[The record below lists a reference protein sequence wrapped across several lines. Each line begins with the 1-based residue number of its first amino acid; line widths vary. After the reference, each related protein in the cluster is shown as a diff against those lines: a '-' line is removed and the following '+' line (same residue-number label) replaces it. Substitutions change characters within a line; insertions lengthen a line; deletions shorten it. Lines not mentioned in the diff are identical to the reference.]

1 MGIRDDQR
9 EKRYWEI
16 LSVALD
22 LFIKKGYAAT
32 KVTDI
37 AKSVGMSTGLLFHYF
52 KSKEALYE
60 ELIKIGISGPTNAL
74 PTEDDEPLSYLRN
87 TAESIFSGLKEH
99 PFAAKMFVLMG
110 QVYYTGSAPQSLK
123 DDVMALDIYTSTID
137 LMSRGQRQGVIRDGD
152 PYALSIAYWSA
163 IQGICEQMAV
173 LPDAPCPK
181 GEWIADMFRRQSS
194 ELMKGSES
202 DRS

>member
-16 LSVALD
+16 LSAALD

-37 AKSVGMSTGLLFHYF
+37 AKAVGMSTGLLFHYF
-52 KSKEALYE
+52 KSKETLYE

-99 PFAAKMFVLMG
+99 HFAAKMFVLMG
-110 QVYYTGSAPQSLK
+110 QAYYTESVPQSFK

-137 LMSRGQRQGVIRDGD
+137 LMSRGQQQGVIREGD

-181 GEWIADMFRRQSS
+181 GEWIADMFWNRVAN
-194 ELMKGSES
+194 
-202 DRS
+202 

>member
-1 MGIRDDQR
+1 MGIRDNQR

-16 LSVALD
+16 LSAALD

-32 KVTDI
+32 KVVDI
-37 AKSVGMSTGLLFHYF
+37 AKAVGMSTGLLFHYF
-52 KSKEALYE
+52 KSKESLYE
-60 ELIKIGISGPTNAL
+60 ELIKIGISGPTNTL
-74 PTEDDEPLSYLRN
+74 PTEDDEPLTYLQN
-87 TAESIFSGLKEH
+87 TAESIFISLKEQ

-110 QVYYTGSAPQSLK
+110 QVYYTDSAPQSLK

-137 LMSRGQRQGVIRDGD
+137 LMSRGQQQGVIREGD

-181 GEWIADMFRRQSS
+181 GEWIADMFRR
-194 ELMKGSES
+194 
-202 DRS
+202 

>member
-16 LSVALD
+16 LSAALD

-37 AKSVGMSTGLLFHYF
+37 AKAVGMSTGLLFHYF

-60 ELIKIGISGPTNAL
+60 ELIKIGISGPDNAL
-74 PTEDDEPLSYLRN
+74 PTEEDEPLSYLQN

-110 QVYYTGSAPQSLK
+110 QIYYTESAPQSLK

-137 LMSRGQRQGVIRDGD
+137 LMSRGQQRGVIRDGD

-163 IQGICEQMAV
+163 IQGICEQMSV
-173 LPDAPCPK
+173 LPDAPFPK
-181 GEWIADMFRRQSS
+181 GEWIADMFRNRV
-194 ELMKGSES
+194 
-202 DRS
+202 RN